1 MKKFILMLIVALS
14 FNTVAM
20 AGEKLENKYQ
30 IAMDMSQLNAYLGL
44 SVTQYSKVESV
55 NKFFANQLANLAKS
69 TATNKEE
76 SIRVAIMNNCRMMK
90 PLLEEAQYAKY
101 TEMLLRMAKNAG
113 IEHVEIQ

>member
-14 FNTVAM
+14 FNTDAM

-69 TATNKEE
+69 TAANKEE

-101 TEMLLRMAKNAG
+101 TKMLLMMAKNAG
-113 IEHVEIQ
+113 IENIEIQ